1 MKKINTSMTEGPL
14 FRGIVL
20 YTIPIILTGI
30 LQLLFNAADL
40 VVVGRFCGS
49 VSVGAVGA
57 TGAITTLVVS
67 LFTGLSV
74 GSGVTVAH
82 AYGQKDWKTVHR
94 TVHTTLPLA
103 IASGLVLTVIGVL
116 FSKQLLMLM
125 DTPENVLEL
134 SSVYMKIYF
143 AGMTFNMIY
152 NFAAAIL
159 RAVGDTKSPL
169 IFLTLAGVIN
179 VILNLIFVTVF
190 HMNVAGVALATTLSQ
205 GVSAFLVVR
214 ELMKRTDACRLV
226 LRDMRFYGAQ
236 IKKIVFIGLPSGI
249 NGAVY
254 AISNVLIQS
263 SVNSFGDIVVSGNA
277 AAGNIEGFVWISI
290 NSFMQSALNYT
301 AQNVGAGNFNRV
313 KKTFWTC
320 LASVSAVGIFLG
332 VTVYS
337 LAPHLLSIYITDS
350 AEAIAYGITRM
361 TYICLPYFLCGI
373 MDVTT
378 GALRG
383 MGVSFAPMI
392 ISIMGVCGI
401 RIGWIYT
408 IFRVEEF
415 HTLDCLY
422 FSYPISWII
431 TFSVQLAV
439 YLIILKKR
447 TKKAESLVETI

>member
-1 MKKINTSMTEGPL
+1 MTEGPL

-20 YTIPIILTGI
+20 YTIPIILTGL

-49 VSVGAVGA
+49 ISVGAVGA

-103 IASGLVLTVIGVL
+103 IVSGVILTVIGVL

-169 IFLTLAGVIN
+169 MFLTLAGVLN
-179 VILNLIFVTVF
+179 VILNVIFVTLF

-205 GVSAFLVVR
+205 GVSAALVVHA
-214 ELMKRTDACRLV
+214 LMNRTDACRLV
-226 LRDMRFYGAQ
+226 LREMRFYGAQ

-277 AAGNIEGFVWISI
+277 SAANIEGFVWVCL
-290 NSFMQSALNYT
+290 NSFMQTSLNFT
-301 AQNVGAGNFNRV
+301 AQNLGAGNFKRI
-313 KKTFWTC
+313 KKTLWTC
-320 LASVSAVGIFLG
+320 LGCVSAVGIFLG

-350 AEAIAYGITRM
+350 ADAIAYGITRM
-361 TYICLPYFLCGI
+361 TYICFPYFLCGI

-378 GALRG
+378 GSLRG
-383 MGVSFAPMI
+383 MGVSIAPMI

-408 IFRVEEF
+408 IFQIERF
-415 HTLDCLY
+415 HTLDSLY
-422 FSYPISWII
+422 FSYPISWTI
-431 TFSVQLAV
+431 TFLVQLIV
-439 YLIILKKR
+439 FIIIFNKK
-447 TKKAESLVETI
+447 KKNAELLASLG

>member
-1 MKKINTSMTEGPL
+1 MTEGPI

-40 VVVGRFCGS
+40 IVVGRFCGS
-49 VSVGAVGA
+49 LSVGAVGA
-57 TGAITTLVVS
+57 TGSITTLVVS

-74 GSGVTVAH
+74 GAGVTVAH
-82 AYGQKDWKTVHR
+82 AYGQKDWESVHR
-94 TVHTTLPLA
+94 TVHTTLP
-103 IASGLVLTVIGVL
+103 IALVSGVILTVIGVI
-116 FSKQLLMLM
+116 FSKQLLTLM

-143 AGMTFNMIY
+143 AGITFNMVY
-152 NFAAAIL
+152 NFAASIL

-179 VILNLIFVTVF
+179 VIFNVIFVTLF
-190 HMNVAGVALATTLSQ
+190 DMNVAGVALATTISQ
-205 GVSAFLVVR
+205 GVSAVLVVWA
-214 ELMKRTDACRLV
+214 LMKRTDAARLV

-236 IKKIVFIGLPSGI
+236 IKKIVLIGLPSGI

-254 AISNVLIQS
+254 AISNVIIQS

-277 AAGNIEGFVWISI
+277 AAANIEGFVWICL
-290 NSFMQSALNYT
+290 NSFMQTSLNYT
-301 AQNVGAGNFNRV
+301 AQNVGAGNWSRV
-313 KKTFWTC
+313 KKIFWTC
-320 LASVSAVGIFLG
+320 LGSVSAVGICLG
-332 VTVYS
+332 VSVYS
-337 LAPHLLSIYITDS
+337 VAPHLLSIYITDS

-361 TYICLPYFLCGI
+361 TYICFPYFLCGI

-383 MGVSFAPMI
+383 MGVSIAPMM
-392 ISIMGVCGI
+392 ISIMGVCGV

-408 IFRVEEF
+408 IFRMEEF
-415 HTLDCLY
+415 HNLDSLY
-422 FSYPISWII
+422 FSYPISWML
-431 TFSVQLAV
+431 TFTVQLIV
-439 YLIILKKR
+439 FIMIFNKK
-447 TKKAESLVETI
+447 KKSAEAHKALV